1 MNAELAVVKGVS
13 VTLNGGKKEMNSATI
28 PIEWWLSEEIIKK
41 NPKYILVFE
50 QNEAEKDDVR
60 GETNRGR
67 RHVFNVSDAIAF
79 MPVFSAGY
87 HRLMVVVV
95 SDDRS
100 SAKKTANAYLRED
113 DDENDR
119 YCHYMDWDRAK
130 NNTYDKEDEDLIA
143 STVVEFE
150 VPAELFAEKPR
161 TKAGQLLWEWVNRW
175 HRRGPRDECDYRR
188 RMMIAFTVQP
198 PLVILWWLLKHGIAG
213 TAYAFGILIVSFLVF
228 LCGFRPRPLV
238 REMWRAF
245 MFTRPREWDVTRFG
259 ESTEIEGSWQ
269 STFRVWSLT
278 KTKNDK
284 GKIVHTATYMPIP
297 PFVIVLAGGACF
309 GLYNLVM
316 KLIGGELSWFLPLV
330 IGGAGFVLIVLFCIK
345 VLPRFWSAVSRGI
358 HKLDERIAARATEQR
373 KEEKAVMQKWMLEN
387 ITTAKQ
393 TEAVR
398 LDQLPVPPDLKGKL
412 VQRFKVGYWALK
424 GKVCRPFAR

>member
-1 MNAELAVVKGVS
+1 MNTEFAVTRGIS

-28 PIEWWLSEEIIKK
+28 PIEWWLSEEVIKK

-50 QNEAEKDDVR
+50 QNEMEKDDVR

-67 RHVFNVSDAIAF
+67 RHVFNASDAVAF

-87 HRLMVVVV
+87 HRVMVVVI

-100 SAKKTANAYLRED
+100 SAKKTANSYLRED
-113 DDENDR
+113 EDKIDCYRYHMGWENARNNACDKDDD
-119 YCHYMDWDRAK
+119 AF
-130 NNTYDKEDEDLIA
+130 IA

-175 HRRGPRDECDYRR
+175 HSRGPRDECDYRR
-188 RMMIAFTVQP
+188 RMMIAFTIQP
-198 PLVILWWLLKHGIAG
+198 PLVIFWWLLKHGIVGVLHAL
-213 TAYAFGILIVSFLVF
+213 GIFILSFLVF
-228 LCGFRPRPLV
+228 LCGFRPRPLL

-245 MFTRPREWDVTRFG
+245 MFTRVREWDVTRFG

-278 KTKNDK
+278 KTTNDK
-284 GKIVHTATYMPIP
+284 GKIVHTATYMPVA

-309 GLYNLVM
+309 GLYSLVV
-316 KLIGGELSWFLPLV
+316 KLIGGELKWFFPGM
-330 IGGAGFVLIVLFCIK
+330 IGAAVSVLIVLFFAK
-345 VLPRFWSAVSRGI
+345 VFPYFVSTASHGI
-358 HKLDERIAARATEQR
+358 NMLGKRLAESSDEQR
-373 KEEKAVMQKWMLEN
+373 KEKDIAMQKWMLEN
-387 ITTAKQ
+387 ITIAKR
-393 TEAVR
+393 TDTVR
-398 LDQLPVPPDLKGKL
+398 LDQLPIPPDMKGRV
-412 VQRFKVGYWALK
+412 VQKFRVGYWALK
-424 GKVCRPFAR
+424 VKVCRPFAR